1 LHLQNAGNESGR
13 SDGPQRVEIGD
24 GRVVLTTSLL
34 LTVGFAWRGKET
46 GENVENPRI
55 ATLKAIKLHD
65 GRNIEASRRIVDDS
79 DIDNKGFP
87 KNE

>member
-1 LHLQNAGNESGR
+1 MALPNIAVYR
-13 SDGPQRVEIGD
+13 
-24 GRVVLTTSLL
+24 
-34 LTVGFAWRGKET
+34 FAWRGKET